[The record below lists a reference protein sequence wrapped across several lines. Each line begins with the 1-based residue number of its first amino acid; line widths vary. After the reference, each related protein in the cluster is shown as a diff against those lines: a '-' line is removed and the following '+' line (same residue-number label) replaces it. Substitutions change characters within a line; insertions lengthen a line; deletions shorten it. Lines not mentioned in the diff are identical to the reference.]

1 MLPFMEPETQ
11 HMLQVLKT
19 IMRVLGYTNRD
30 IERKLGLSSSYLSR
44 LFSGGM
50 ELRFEHIV
58 QISRAMG
65 LTLEEVF
72 QFAYPQPK
80 EPPSEALV
88 RLRLLAGGFQPAP
101 APPDPPPIPSFREEE
116 IERLTAKAL
125 RKFFGDLAKTGDG

>member
-1 MLPFMEPETQ
+1 MEPETQ

-30 IERKLGLSSSYLSR
+30 VERKLDLSSSYLSR

-58 QISRAMG
+58 RIARAMG

-80 EPPSEALV
+80 EPPSDALA

-101 APPDPPPIPSFREEE
+101 APPAPPPPSALREEE

-125 RKFFGDLAKTGDG
+125 RKFFGDIAKTGDG